1 MQTST
6 SIVTALGGG
15 SGVDMTA
22 LAANLATAQ
31 FQSRSE
37 RLTTRSETLDR
48 QISVASSLK
57 SQMLQ
62 LASALGDRVRTGDLS
77 PQPSLANPSVAVA
90 RLAAGSAPAGSYSLE
105 VLALAAPQTL
115 ASPAYPAGTAPAG
128 AGTLTLRFGTVAGAA
143 FTEDTAH
150 TAVTIDIA
158 SGATLAE
165 VASAINAKGAGV
177 SAYVANTVDGAKLV
191 LKGSDGG
198 ANGFILEAAETVGE
212 EGLAALAW
220 NPASGTATRLLTG
233 AANASFKLD
242 GLTMS
247 ATSNSVNDVAP
258 GLSLTLTGTNIGTP
272 TQVRFSNPSAA
283 ITTAMED
290 LTAALNEIAS
300 ELSAATAAASGDLA
314 RDSGALELRR
324 QLTALAGML
333 VMPGAAAGAPRTLAD
348 LGLATERNGTF
359 RLDPTRLAATLKSD
373 PKGAAAMFTPGLY
386 GVYAT
391 FDRIARNATKAGNP
405 GSLAGSITRYTTQ
418 QAKVSE
424 DKLKLAA
431 AQETLRAQLTS
442 RFASS
447 ERRVG
452 ASRSTLSFLQ
462 GQIDAWNSPGN

>member
-1 MQTST
+1 M
-6 SIVTALGGG
+6 
-15 SGVDMTA
+15 
-22 LAANLATAQ
+22 
-31 FQSRSE
+31 
-37 RLTTRSETLDR
+37 
-48 QISVASSLK
+48 
-57 SQMLQ
+57 
-62 LASALGDRVRTGDLS
+62 
-77 PQPSLANPSVAVA
+77 
-90 RLAAGSAPAGSYSLE
+90 
-105 VLALAAPQTL
+105 
-115 ASPAYPAGTAPAG
+115 
-128 AGTLTLRFGTVAGAA
+128 
-143 FTEDTAH
+143 
-150 TAVTIDIA
+150 TIDIA

-191 LKGSDGG
+191 LKGSDGS

-290 LTAALNEIAS
+290 LTAALNEIAG